1 MLMAETHGDT
11 DIKER
16 EAYPIS
22 GAEGDAVTGPGVSL
36 VVTGVTERPRRR
48 G

>member
-1 MLMAETHGDT
+1 MAENDEDT

-16 EAYPIS
+16 SAYPIS
-22 GAEGDAVTGPGVSL
+22 GAEGDAVTGPGVRL
-36 VVTGVTERPRRR
+36 VVTGVTERPRGR